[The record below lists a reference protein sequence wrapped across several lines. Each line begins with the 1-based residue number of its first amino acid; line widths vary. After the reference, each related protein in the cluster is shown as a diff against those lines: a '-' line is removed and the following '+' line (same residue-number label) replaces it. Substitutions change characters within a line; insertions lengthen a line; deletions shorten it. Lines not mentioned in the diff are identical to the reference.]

1 MSTKQRMISPADLE
15 TLATVPDVVKP
26 TAMWLWL
33 NLDPLGRGQMD
44 PRELSAA
51 MYPTLD
57 LTAEEVFEHL
67 VILTE
72 AGFLTTFVAPRP
84 GTRESVEWI
93 LLLWPLKVDLRDTR
107 IFTPEPPPHLSHG
120 DPMAMGGGGRA
131 RGRAGARGSAR
142 ERARAQVRAEDA
154 ARADA
159 WDAVQRD
166 RAEPVERP
174 ERPAVL
180 DAPPMFCDEHMPHG
194 AGTKK
199 CGPCRD
205 RRLLRDE
212 WLQRRVYEDR
222 LAGWHEL
229 QDEEGVWDDEPF

>member
-15 TLATVPDVVKP
+15 TLATVPDAAKP

-33 NLDPLGRGQMD
+33 NLDPLGRGRMN
-44 PRELSAA
+44 PNWLSGA
-51 MYPTLD
+51 MWPTLD
-57 LTAEEVFEHL
+57 LTPEQVDEHL
-67 VILTE
+67 MLLAE
-72 AGFLTTFVAPRP
+72 AGFLTTYVAPDPQTREAMEWLLLLHP
-84 GTRESVEWI
+84 LRIDLRGTRI
-93 LLLWPLKVDLRDTR
+93 D
-107 IFTPEPPPHLSHG
+107 TPEPPDALHG
-120 DPMAMGGGGRA
+120 VSVAMGGGGRA
-131 RGRAGARGSAR
+131 RARAGVRGSAR

-194 AGTKK
+194 AGQKK

-222 LAGWHEL
+222 LADWTEQ
-229 QDEEGVWDDEPF
+229 QDETEEVWDDEVF

>member
-15 TLATVPDVVKP
+15 QLAGIPDAVKP
-26 TAMWLWL
+26 SAMWLWL
-33 NLDPLGRGQMD
+33 NLDPLGRGRMD
-44 PRELSAA
+44 AREISAA

-57 LTAEEVFEHL
+57 LTEDEVFEHL
-67 VILTE
+67 VMLTE
-72 AGFLTTFVAPRP
+72 AGFLTTFLAPDP
-84 GTRESVEWI
+84 VSRETVEW
-93 LLLWPLKVDLRDTR
+93 LLLLHPLKIDLRGTTVS
-107 IFTPEPPPHLSHG
+107 TPEPPQGLHG
-120 DPMAMGGGGRA
+120 RSMAMGGGGRA
-131 RGRAGARGSAR
+131 RARGSAR
-142 ERARAQVRAEDA
+142 ERARAGVRAEDA

-166 RAEPVERP
+166 REPAPERP

-180 DAPPMFCDEHMPHG
+180 DAPPMFCDEHMPRG

-222 LAGWHEL
+222 LTDFYEATEHT
-229 QDEEGVWDDEPF
+229 EEEWDDTPF

>member
-15 TLATVPDVVKP
+15 TLATVPDVAKP
-26 TAMWLWL
+26 SAMWLWL
-33 NLDPLGRGQMD
+33 NLDPLGRGRMD

-57 LTAEEVFEHL
+57 LTPDEVFENL
-67 VILTE
+67 VLLTE
-72 AGFLTTFVAPRP
+72 AGFLTTFVAPDP
-84 GTRESVEWI
+84 ETRESVEW
-93 LLLWPLKVDLRDTR
+93 LLLLRPLKIDLRDTR
-107 IFTPEPPPHLSHG
+107 ISTPEPPPHLSHG
-120 DPMAMGGGGRA
+120 VPMAMGGGA

-166 RAEPVERP
+166 REVLVERP

-194 AGTKK
+194 AGQKK

-222 LAGWHEL
+222 LAGWHE
-229 QDEEGVWDDEPF
+229 QNDEDDGEGVWGEVF

>member
-15 TLATVPDVVKP
+15 TLANVPDVAKP

-33 NLDPLGRGQMD
+33 NLDPLGRGRME
-44 PRELSAA
+44 PNWISGA
-51 MYPTLD
+51 MWPTLD
-57 LTAEEVFEHL
+57 LAPDQVL
-67 VILTE
+67 DRLLMLME
-72 AGFLTTFVAPRP
+72 ANWLTTYRAD
-84 GTRESVEWI
+84 GEEWI
-93 LLLWPLKVDLRDTR
+93 LLLHPLKIDLRDTR
-107 IFTPEPPPHLSHG
+107 ISTPEPPPHLSHG
-120 DPMAMGGGGRA
+120 VPMAMGGGGRA
-131 RGRAGARGSAR
+131 RGRAGAR

-166 RAEPVERP
+166 REELVERP

-180 DAPPMFCDEHMPHG
+180 DAPPMFCDQHMPHG
-194 AGTKK
+194 AGQKK

-212 WLQRRVYEDR
+212 WLARRVYEDR
-222 LAGWHEL
+222 LAGWQEQ
-229 QDEEGVWDDEPF
+229 QDEHEGVWGEVF

>member
-15 TLATVPDVVKP
+15 TLAGVPDVVKP
-26 TAMWLWL
+26 SAMWLWL
-33 NLDPLGRGQMD
+33 NLDPHGRGRYD
-44 PRELSAA
+44 TREISAA

-57 LTAEEVFEHL
+57 LSPDEVDEHL
-67 VILTE
+67 IVLAE
-72 AGFLTTFVAPRP
+72 AGFLTTFLAPDP
-84 GTRESVEWI
+84 WTRETVEWV
-93 LLLWPLKVDLRDTR
+93 LLLHPLKIDLRGTTVR
-107 IFTPEPPPHLSHG
+107 TPEPPAGLHG
-120 DPMAMGGGGRA
+120 RSLAMGGGERA
-131 RGRAGARGSAR
+131 RARGSAR
-142 ERARAQVRAEDA
+142 ERARAGVRAEDA

-166 RAEPVERP
+166 REPVPERP
-174 ERPAVL
+174 GRPAVL
-180 DAPPMFCDEHMPHG
+180 DAPQMFCDEHMPRG

-222 LAGWHEL
+222 LTEFYEL
-229 QDEEGVWDDEPF
+229 GGEEEVWDDSTF

>member
-15 TLATVPDVVKP
+15 TLATVPDAAKP
-26 TAMWLWL
+26 LAMWLWL
-33 NLDPLGRGQMD
+33 NLDPLGRGRME
-44 PRELSAA
+44 PNWLSGA
-51 MYPTLD
+51 MWPTLD
-57 LTAEEVFEHL
+57 LAPDQVVDRLLMLMEAEW
-67 VILTE
+67 
-72 AGFLTTFVAPRP
+72 LTTYRAE
-84 GTRESVEWI
+84 GEEWI
-93 LLLWPLKVDLRDTR
+93 LLLHPLKVDLRGTR
-107 IFTPEPPPHLSHG
+107 ITTPEPPRALHG
-120 DPMAMGGGGRA
+120 VSVAVGGGA
-131 RGRAGARGSAR
+131 RGRASAR
-142 ERARAQVRAEDA
+142 ERARALVRAEDA

-159 WDAVQRD
+159 WDAVHRD

-194 AGTKK
+194 AGQKK

-222 LAGWHEL
+222 LAGWQEQ
-229 QDEEGVWDDEPF
+229 QDEADEGVWGEVF